1 MPQLQK
7 KTTPTASEL
16 NEHSVPSEVIAIP
29 SHKRST
35 LVITEKKQSECLQEK
50 DTDGFIKVKSK
61 RLSNI
66 SMEKDEVVEKT
77 FIDSKIVQEKQS
89 PKSDLKYGPNEKKS
103 SLVAET
109 CDQLE
114 KQEISLAGIKE
125 NLCENKNIH
134 NIGDDEEKAETNG
147 SEHTLEKLQ
156 ISDTKTTNQIN
167 GLGTPIMSITAP
179 SYASIVEKPAHL
191 IPNTDDQIIL
201 SEVPPLPSNRKSTL
215 IIAAESEKFNETIE
229 DKDAEGF
236 TTVRSKRLSKI
247 SNENEETKES
257 SKIEAAE
264 PFDRKEP
271 EIVKDIQTNKKSS
284 LHQTDSETITID
296 SKKKILEFGN
306 INEEKN
312 TVYEGECDNEIG
324 NRFTHA
330 KEESKKDDYVFS
342 DKEQV
347 SYVEKHTESMGVFL
361 TEETKVGIKEEYSKE
376 SEVICDILNYVS
388 INAEEKQG
396 ETDIDSNQREDTD
409 NDTIKENENKNFVI
423 YDVELEKADK
433 EIDSISTEVT
443 DVNSKTSD
451 ENEENYMA
459 ECVNEDKGKKYTEIS
474 PTEKTNNASKDKC
487 DVKCDADKYKDIG
500 ANVTDMTNTVLDIQ
514 NEKEYNSDKE
524 IADVEVV
531 EASQLKFPDANKDKI
546 YVKCD
551 VNKDID
557 IEANAKDM
565 SIKVLEVQKENES
578 ESNVEIG
585 INQSAD
591 VEDVETS
598 QLELLDAN
606 EDKSDIKSDVDK
618 DIDIEANVTDVT
630 NTVLDVQKENESEGD
645 MEIGSS
651 KTADVEVVEANDT
664 NEDKSDVKGNVDK
677 DIDIEANVTDV
688 TITVLDVQ
696 KEKESEGDM
705 EIGSSKTADVEVIE
719 ANQLEFP
726 DTNEDKS
733 DVKSDVDKD
742 IDIETNV
749 ADVTNTVHDVQK
761 EKESEKDMEIG
772 CSQIA
777 DVEVAETSQLE
788 FPDANTDKSGGKC
801 DVDTNIDIQANVTDV
816 SNTVLDVQK
825 EKESESNIEIRISQ
839 PAEVEVVETSQLEFP
854 DANEDKSDVNKDI
867 DIEANVADV
876 TNTVLD
882 VQKEKGS
889 ESDMEIR
896 SSQTADVEVV
906 ETSQLECPNANK
918 EKRTKSENLRG
929 VEYKMDIETG
939 RDDTEMIM
947 TKETEDKSDIR
958 KDIIQVVGVDEEG
971 FQINQVEEI
980 NAGAN
985 NEKGD
990 ENEVIYDVEGPQIV
1004 TIINEELNIS
1014 DQSNEKSNEFT
1025 SELKSCTD
1033 NVNTLTNLLESMID
1047 VLPLN
1052 SSTSAI
1058 EINDSTQSINKN
1070 DAPEQE
1076 SSDTMSNHATG
1087 KCFVENFNDHDTN
1100 EISVSDNALVS
1111 EIRKFMKA
1119 KNENL
1124 VQDGH
1129 IDTNEI
1135 KEKKIINETQH
1146 TEENCGNHEVEK
1158 DITVSTIDSIP
1169 KINGTDTSHVLDSL
1183 GSVLSRKSE
1192 SRMSVKKK
1200 KQRKSLKSPE
1210 HLPDLIGV
1218 EEKDPIEMKRKSREV
1233 FEFYVNSI
1241 DGDVNQNGN
1250 QKERENVKPD
1260 EPKRE
1265 EAIEQLLHSMPK
1277 SIVDCSR
1284 LKEDGVT
1291 KENVKR
1297 GGDNEIEAKEQNEVQ
1312 SNVGSTTASGANT
1325 LKRSWKRQNSK
1336 KKRKSQHI
1344 L

>member
-1 MPQLQK
+1 MNQVDDEILQDISVK
-7 KTTPTASEL
+7 GTEENNDVKNNILKDKLAITAPTYAAIAEKTTPTASEL

-215 IIAAESEKFNETIE
+215 IIAAESEKCNETIE

-271 EIVKDIQTNKKSS
+271 EIVKDIQTNKKVSW
-284 LHQTDSETITID
+284 HQTDSETITID

-451 ENEENYMA
+451 QNEENYMA

-565 SIKVLEVQKENES
+565 SIKVLEVQKKNES

-651 KTADVEVVEANDT
+651 KTADVEV
-664 NEDKSDVKGNVDK
+664 
-677 DIDIEANVTDV
+677 
-688 TITVLDVQ
+688 
-696 KEKESEGDM
+696 
-705 EIGSSKTADVEVIE
+705 IE

-733 DVKSDVDKD
+733 DVKSDVEKD

-761 EKESEKDMEIG
+761 EKESEKDMEI
-772 CSQIA
+772 
-777 DVEVAETSQLE
+777 E
-788 FPDANTDKSGGKC
+788 
-801 DVDTNIDIQANVTDV
+801 
-816 SNTVLDVQK
+816 
-825 EKESESNIEIRISQ
+825 
-839 PAEVEVVETSQLEFP
+839 
-854 DANEDKSDVNKDI
+854 
-867 DIEANVADV
+867 
-876 TNTVLD
+876 
-882 VQKEKGS
+882 
-889 ESDMEIR
+889 
-896 SSQTADVEVV
+896 
-906 ETSQLECPNANK
+906 
-918 EKRTKSENLRG
+918 
-929 VEYKMDIETG
+929 
-939 RDDTEMIM
+939 
-947 TKETEDKSDIR
+947 
-958 KDIIQVVGVDEEG
+958 
-971 FQINQVEEI
+971 
-980 NAGAN
+980 
-985 NEKGD
+985 
-990 ENEVIYDVEGPQIV
+990 
-1004 TIINEELNIS
+1004 
-1014 DQSNEKSNEFT
+1014 
-1025 SELKSCTD
+1025 
-1033 NVNTLTNLLESMID
+1033 
-1047 VLPLN
+1047 
-1052 SSTSAI
+1052 
-1058 EINDSTQSINKN
+1058 
-1070 DAPEQE
+1070 
-1076 SSDTMSNHATG
+1076 
-1087 KCFVENFNDHDTN
+1087 
-1100 EISVSDNALVS
+1100 
-1111 EIRKFMKA
+1111 
-1119 KNENL
+1119 
-1124 VQDGH
+1124 
-1129 IDTNEI
+1129 
-1135 KEKKIINETQH
+1135 
-1146 TEENCGNHEVEK
+1146 
-1158 DITVSTIDSIP
+1158 
-1169 KINGTDTSHVLDSL
+1169 
-1183 GSVLSRKSE
+1183 
-1192 SRMSVKKK
+1192 
-1200 KQRKSLKSPE
+1200 
-1210 HLPDLIGV
+1210 
-1218 EEKDPIEMKRKSREV
+1218 
-1233 FEFYVNSI
+1233 
-1241 DGDVNQNGN
+1241 
-1250 QKERENVKPD
+1250 
-1260 EPKRE
+1260 
-1265 EAIEQLLHSMPK
+1265 
-1277 SIVDCSR
+1277 
-1284 LKEDGVT
+1284 
-1291 KENVKR
+1291 
-1297 GGDNEIEAKEQNEVQ
+1297 
-1312 SNVGSTTASGANT
+1312 
-1325 LKRSWKRQNSK
+1325 
-1336 KKRKSQHI
+1336 
-1344 L
+1344 